1 MEILIASAAAVVVGL
16 ATGQFVTI
24 GLKGESNDEELT
36 RRVQTIEKV
45 IPGLIP
51 RAEVQEV
58 INKVPPLV
66 AQQVQ
71 SEITGLATRLQA
83 AQTPAPAPAPAQA
96 AMPPMPPAFMELQQ
110 QNAARQKALDDLEG
124 QMDSFTQQMNMDL
137 PQVNQMEALQK
148 QMKPRN
154 RKPRQ

>member
-1 MEILIASAAAVVVGL
+1 MEVLIASAAAIVVGL

-24 GLKGESNDEELT
+24 GLKGSTHDPELT
-36 RRVQTIEKV
+36 RRIERVEKV
-45 IPGLIP
+45 LPDYIS
-51 RAEVQEV
+51 RTEVQEV

-71 SEITGLATRLQA
+71 SELTTMA
-83 AQTPAPAPAPAQA
+83 AQLTAQIPVQQPPAPAQ
-96 AMPPMPPAFMELQQ
+96 MPPMPSQYEELNR
-110 QNAARQKALDDLEG
+110 QNIAKMQELEARIQEASTPIQTPTQT
-124 QMDSFTQQMNMDL
+124 QMSL
-137 PQVNQMEALQK
+137 PQMEALQK

>member
-1 MEILIASAAAVVVGL
+1 MEVLIASAAAIVVGL

-24 GLKGESNDEELT
+24 GLKGSTKDPELT
-36 RRVQTIEKV
+36 RRIERVEKV
-45 IPGLIP
+45 LPDYIS
-51 RAEVQEV
+51 RTEVQEV

-71 SEITGLATRLQA
+71 SELTTMA
-83 AQTPAPAPAPAQA
+83 AQLTAQIPVQQPPVPAQ
-96 AMPPMPPAFMELQQ
+96 MPPMPAQFEELNR
-110 QNAARQKALDDLEG
+110 QNVAKMQELEARIQEANSPIQPPVQT
-124 QMDSFTQQMNMDL
+124 QMSL
-137 PQVNQMEALQK
+137 PQMEALQK

>member
-1 MEILIASAAAVVVGL
+1 MEVLIASAAAVVVGL

-24 GLKGESNDEELT
+24 GLKGSTKDPELT
-36 RRVQTIEKV
+36 RRIERVEKV
-45 IPGLIP
+45 LPDYIS
-51 RAEVQEV
+51 RTEVQDV

-71 SEITGLATRLQA
+71 SELTTMA
-83 AQTPAPAPAPAQA
+83 AQLTAQIPVQQPPAPAQ
-96 AMPPMPPAFMELQQ
+96 MPPMPPAYEELNRQNVAKMKELEARIQEASSPIQQ
-110 QNAARQKALDDLEG
+110 PAQT
-124 QMDSFTQQMNMDL
+124 QMSL
-137 PQVNQMEALQK
+137 PQMEALQK

>member
-36 RRVQTIEKV
+36 KRVQTIEKV

>member
-1 MEILIASAAAVVVGL
+1 MEVLIASAAAVVVGL

-24 GLKGESNDEELT
+24 GLKGSTQDSELA
-36 RRVQTIEKV
+36 RRIEKV
-45 IPGLIP
+45 EKVLPDYIS
-51 RAEVQEV
+51 RTEVQDV

-71 SEITGLATRLQA
+71 SELTTMA
-83 AQTPAPAPAPAQA
+83 AQLTAQIPVQQPPAPAQ
-96 AMPPMPPAFMELQQ
+96 MPPMPPAYEELNRQNVAKMKELEARIQEASSPIQQ
-110 QNAARQKALDDLEG
+110 PAQT
-124 QMDSFTQQMNMDL
+124 QMSL
-137 PQVNQMEALQK
+137 PQMEALQK

>member
-1 MEILIASAAAVVVGL
+1 MEVLIASAAAIVVGL

-24 GLKGESNDEELT
+24 GLKGSTHDPELT
-36 RRVQTIEKV
+36 RRIERVEKV
-45 IPGLIP
+45 LPDYIS
-51 RAEVQEV
+51 RTEVQEV

-71 SEITGLATRLQA
+71 SELTTMA
-83 AQTPAPAPAPAQA
+83 AQLTAQIPVQQPPAPAQ
-96 AMPPMPPAFMELQQ
+96 MPPMPSQYEELNR
-110 QNAARQKALDDLEG
+110 QNIAKMQELEARIQEASSPIQTPTQT
-124 QMDSFTQQMNMDL
+124 QMSL
-137 PQVNQMEALQK
+137 PQMEALQK

>member
-1 MEILIASAAAVVVGL
+1 MEILVASAAAIVVGL

-24 GLKGESNDEELT
+24 GLKGSEQDSELA
-36 RRVQTIEKV
+36 RRIEKV
-45 IPGLIP
+45 EKVLPDYIS
-51 RAEVQEV
+51 RTEVQDV

-71 SEITGLATRLQA
+71 SELNTMA
-83 AQTPAPAPAPAQA
+83 AQLTAQIPVQQAPVPAQI
-96 AMPPMPPAFMELQQ
+96 PPMPPAFEEQHRQNVAKMQELEARIQEATAPIQQ
-110 QNAARQKALDDLEG
+110 PAQT
-124 QMDSFTQQMNMDL
+124 QMSL
-137 PQVNQMEALQK
+137 PQMEALQK

>member
-1 MEILIASAAAVVVGL
+1 MEVLIASAAAVVVGL

-24 GLKGESNDEELT
+24 GLKGSTQDPELA
-36 RRVQTIEKV
+36 RRIEKV
-45 IPGLIP
+45 EKVLPDYIS
-51 RAEVQEV
+51 RTEVQDV

-71 SEITGLATRLQA
+71 SELTTMA
-83 AQTPAPAPAPAQA
+83 AQLTAQIPIQQPPAPAQ
-96 AMPPMPPAFMELQQ
+96 MPPMPPAYEELNRQNVAKMQELEARIKEASSPIQQ
-110 QNAARQKALDDLEG
+110 PAQT
-124 QMDSFTQQMNMDL
+124 QMSL
-137 PQVNQMEALQK
+137 PQMEALQK

>member
-1 MEILIASAAAVVVGL
+1 MEVLIASAAAIVVGV

-24 GLKGESNDEELT
+24 GLKGSEQDSELA
-36 RRVQTIEKV
+36 RRIEKV
-45 IPGLIP
+45 EKVLPDYIS
-51 RAEVQEV
+51 RTEVQEV

-71 SEITGLATRLQA
+71 SELNTMA
-83 AQTPAPAPAPAQA
+83 AQLTAQIPVQQPPAPVQ
-96 AMPPMPPAFMELQQ
+96 MPPMPPAYEELNR
-110 QNAARQKALDDLEG
+110 QNVAKMQELEARIQEASSPIQSPTQT
-124 QMDSFTQQMNMDL
+124 QMSL
-137 PQVNQMEALQK
+137 PQMEALQK

>member
-1 MEILIASAAAVVVGL
+1 MEILVASAAAIVVGL

-24 GLKGESNDEELT
+24 GLKGSEQDPELA
-36 RRVQTIEKV
+36 RRIERVEKV
-45 IPGLIP
+45 LPDYIS
-51 RAEVQEV
+51 RTEVQDV

-71 SEITGLATRLQA
+71 SELNTMA
-83 AQTPAPAPAPAQA
+83 AQLTAQIPVQQAPVPAQI
-96 AMPPMPPAFMELQQ
+96 PPMPAAFEEQHRQNVAKMQELEARIQEATAPIQQPAQT
-110 QNAARQKALDDLEG
+110 
-124 QMDSFTQQMNMDL
+124 QMSL
-137 PQVNQMEALQK
+137 PQMEALQK